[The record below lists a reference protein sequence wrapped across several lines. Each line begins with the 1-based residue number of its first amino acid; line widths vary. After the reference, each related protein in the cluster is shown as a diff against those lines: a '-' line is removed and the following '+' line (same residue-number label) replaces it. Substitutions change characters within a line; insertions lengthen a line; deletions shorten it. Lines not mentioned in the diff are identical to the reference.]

1 MRLIIHKRCYKDKI
15 MQRNA
20 NKKDRIERRKHK
32 RFTIKDVAFAILR
45 TDEDEELGQI
55 INISMGGLAFQYFVG
70 NRELQKANKLDVLL
84 ADNGLHVDNIGFH
97 VVDDY
102 ELVNELPFSSI
113 TKREQRVYF
122 DNLTDDQKDG
132 IDGFIKE
139 HTYPEQ

>member
-1 MRLIIHKRCYKDKI
+1 

-20 NKKDRIERRKHK
+20 NKKDNIERRKHK
-32 RFTIKDVAFAILR
+32 RFTTKDVAFAILR

-55 INISMGGLAFQYFVG
+55 VNISMGGLAFQYFVG
-70 NRELQKANKLDVLL
+70 NRELQKADRLDVLL
-84 ADNGLHVDNIGFH
+84 ADNGVHVDNIGFH
-97 VVDDY
+97 MVDDY

-122 DNLTDDQKDG
+122 DSLTDDQKEG